1 MPIKNCFTDSESL
14 GLFEKL
20 ITVSGIGPKSALGI
34 VNLAPVSKLVQA
46 ISAGDAGYL
55 TKVSGIGKKTAAKIV
70 VELKA
75 VNVLPGIHCKQS
87 AKFLLQFADAH
98 YDSEIASAAIN
109 ASSQFKLKTT
119 VDKLIGMYS
128 IQEAEKM
135 GSQEEMRKYASRTTR
150 LTKEMI
156 IDAKNL
162 ITALG
167 LPIIQAPSE
176 GEAQTAYLV
185 KKGDAYASLSQ
196 DYDNLIFGCPRL
208 IRNLSVTGR
217 RKKAGKAVGYIT
229 VSPEMIELPKVLAEL
244 KLTNDQLIVLAI
256 LIGTDYNPGGIK
268 GIGPRKALKLL
279 QDHKDDFEKIFSL
292 VKWDE
297 QYPERSWLEIFNTIK
312 HIPVTDKYELSWKKI
327 DEKKITH
334 LLVEE
339 HGFGLERVQ
348 KKLDD
353 LRKEQKILDQ
363 KGLSSFF

>member
-1 MPIKNCFTDSESL
+1 MGLNIKDLIVKEEITIKALKGKILAVDSMNILYQFLTTIRGIDGSVLTDSKGRVTSHL
-14 GLFEKL
+14 IGLFSRT
-20 ITVSGIGPKSALGI
+20 TVLMEQGI
-34 VNLAPVSKLVQA
+34 KLVFVFDGKPPA
-46 ISAGDAGYL
+46 IKQETWEKRRNIKEEA
-55 TKVSGIGKKTAAKIV
+55 
-70 VELKA
+70 ELK
-75 VNVLPGIHCKQS
+75 
-87 AKFLLQFADAH
+87 F
-98 YDSEIASAAIN
+98 
-109 ASSQFKLKTT
+109 
-119 VDKLIGMYS
+119 
-128 IQEAEKM
+128 QEAEKM
-135 GSQEEMRKYASRTTR
+135 GYQEEMRKYASRTTR